1 MTKKTHPLA
10 KILQTALDIG
20 VCVASIEFI
29 GQLDFGV
36 EVDERVKKEFE
47 QLQKESEQKMIKLN
61 RLVHA
66 SFPEY
71 KNFNFQLENISL
83 PLGEKNTDEILAKGK
98 SCASPKKSHSRGRRG
113 VNRGRKAPVR
123 GTSPKA
129 RRPSKRKP

>member
-47 QLQKESEQKMIKLN
+47 QLQKESEQK
-61 RLVHA
+61 RL
-66 SFPEY
+66 S
-71 KNFNFQLENISL
+71 
-83 PLGEKNTDEILAKGK
+83 
-98 SCASPKKSHSRGRRG
+98 
-113 VNRGRKAPVR
+113 
-123 GTSPKA
+123 
-129 RRPSKRKP
+129 PSKLL